1 MDYGLDTREPAAR
14 ATYDG
19 RPGHPVLLRAPLLA
33 AACQLQGDHGARELL
48 AAVRVRLVEAS
59 ELCSDADVDTPEQL
73 SALRT

>member
-1 MDYGLDTREPAAR
+1 
-14 ATYDG
+14 
-19 RPGHPVLLRAPLLA
+19 VLLRAPLLA
-33 AACQLQGDHGARELL
+33 AARELQGDHGARELL